1 MNSFHHFRKAAIIFV
16 LIVSVIIGWLVTT
29 EMLVQAQSKPTD
41 IITVDGRQLF
51 EVTEAGQFSAQTR
64 AADANLVLREAVRS
78 DAPVKVEI
86 VESNQLPV
94 ILVNS
99 RHLLTV
105 TQEDTPTGRT
115 KQEQAKIWVQRIT
128 EAVEQGQEE
137 RRFSYFWRAI
147 LLVVLSILGAIARAI
162 LLVVLSILGAI
173 ALHLL
178 LGWVWRYW
186 LRRQVPREANHPDT
200 GAQPKGIELFL
211 QLTLVVV
218 RSLLWI
224 GIVIYITDLFPF
236 TREWSRRIAN
246 ILWMSLTS
254 PVITIGESSYSVIN
268 IIIFI
273 SLFFGVL
280 AIAGTLTNLLR
291 SRVLRLTNVSR
302 GVQESIAI
310 AIHYSLIFIGTVLL
324 LQIWGLDIS
333 SLAIVASV
341 FGVAIG
347 FGLQGVAKE
356 LVSGFVITFERAI
369 EIGNFVQIGE
379 YMGTVERLNARSTH
393 IRTLDDIV
401 VIVPNSR
408 LLDTEVVN
416 WNHRGTT
423 SRLVLPVRIAYGENI
438 SNIRSALLAA
448 AHENPEVLKKPKP
461 LVWFQGYSED
471 SLNFQLLVWISK
483 PRRQFQ
489 IKSDLYF
496 QINEILE
503 QKNIHVPFPQ
513 RSLHLRSGSLP
524 LELSP
529 QLESSLSQ
537 LSEGLI
543 TLLKSQ
549 LQQENREDEK
559 GQEDAENDN

>member
-1 MNSFHHFRKAAIIFV
+1 MNSFHHFRKAIAILV
-16 LIVSVIIGWLVTT
+16 IVFMMIGWLLNT
-29 EMLVQAQSKPTD
+29 EMSVQAQSRPTAH
-41 IITVDGRQLF
+41 ITVDGRQLF
-51 EVTEAGQFSAQTR
+51 ELSEAGQFSAENR
-64 AADANLVLREAVRS
+64 AGDANLILREAVRS
-78 DAPVKVEI
+78 SGGVKVEI
-86 VESNQLPV
+86 VETNQLPV
-94 ILVNS
+94 ILVNN

-105 TQEDTPTGRT
+105 TQQDTFTGRT
-115 KQEQAKIWVQRIT
+115 KQEQAEIWAQRIR

-137 RRFSYFWRAI
+137 RKLDYFWRAI
-147 LLVVLSILGAIARAI
+147 LIVALS
-162 LLVVLSILGAI
+162 VLGAI
-173 ALHLL
+173 ALHFL

-186 LRRQVPREANHPDT
+186 LRRLVPREANHPET

-224 GIVIYITDLFPF
+224 GIAIYITDLFPL
-236 TREWSRRIAN
+236 TREWSRSIAN

-273 SLFFGVL
+273 SLLFGVL

-291 SRVLRLTNVSR
+291 SRVLRMTNVSR

-310 AIHYSLIFIGTVLL
+310 ATYYSLIFIGTVLL

-369 EIGNFVQIGE
+369 EIGDFVQIGE
-379 YMGTVERLNARSTH
+379 FMGTVERLNARSTYL
-393 IRTLDDIV
+393 RTLDDIV

-408 LLDTEVVN
+408 FLDTEVVN
-416 WNHRGTT
+416 WNHQTSA
-423 SRLVLPVRIAYGENI
+423 SRLVLPIRVAYGVSINT
-438 SNIRSALLAA
+438 IRSALLEVALT
-448 AHENPEVLKKPKP
+448 NPDILKKPHP
-461 LVWFQGYSED
+461 TVWFQGYGED
-471 SLNFQLLVWISK
+471 FLNFQLLVWISK
-483 PRRQFQ
+483 PRKQFQ

-496 QINEILE
+496 QIDEILR
-503 QKNIHVPFPQ
+503 QKNIKIPFPQ
-513 RSLHLRSGSLP
+513 RSLHLRTGSLP

-529 QLESSLSQ
+529 QLENSLSQ

-543 TLLKSQ
+543 NLLKSQ
-549 LQQENREDEK
+549 LQKDTANGANNSSTKTQSEK
-559 GQEDAENDN
+559 SDSE

>member
-1 MNSFHHFRKAAIIFV
+1 MLKK
-16 LIVSVIIGWLVTT
+16 IIGFFILVIVVSMIIGCLLTT
-29 EMLVQAQSKPTD
+29 EMPLQAQSISTD
-41 IITVDGRQLF
+41 VVTVDGRQLF
-51 EVTEAGQFSAQTR
+51 EVSEAGQFSAESR
-64 AADANLVLREAVRS
+64 AADANLILREAVRFPDS
-78 DAPVKVEI
+78 VKVEI
-86 VESNQLPV
+86 VETNQLPV

-115 KQEQAKIWVQRIT
+115 KQEQAKIWAQRIS
-128 EAVEQGQEE
+128 EAIQQGQVE
-137 RRFSYFWRAI
+137 RRASYFWQAI
-147 LLVVLSILGAIARAI
+147 SLTILSVLA
-162 LLVVLSILGAI
+162 AI

-186 LRRQVPREANHPDT
+186 LRRLVPREVNHPET

-211 QLTLVVV
+211 KLTLLVV

-224 GIVIYITDLFPF
+224 AIAIYITDLFPF

-254 PVITIGESSYSVIN
+254 PVISIGESSYSVIN

-291 SRVLRLTNVSR
+291 SRVLNMTNVSR
-302 GVQESIAI
+302 GVQESIAVGI
-310 AIHYSLIFIGTVLL
+310 QYSLIFIGTVLL

-333 SLAIVASV
+333 SLAILASI

-369 EIGNFVQIGE
+369 EVGDFVQIGE
-379 YMGTVERLNARSTH
+379 FMGTVERLNARSTQ

-416 WNHRGTT
+416 WNHRGSA
-423 SRLVLPVRIAYGENI
+423 SRLVLPVRVAYGANI
-438 SNIRSALLAA
+438 NIIRSTLLEV
-448 AHENPEVLKKPKP
+448 AHENHDVLKKPIP
-461 LVWFQGYSED
+461 LVWFQKYGED
-471 SLNFQLLVWISK
+471 FLSFQLLIWIAK
-483 PRRQFQ
+483 PRTVVNL
-489 IKSDLYF
+489 DC
-496 QINEILE
+496 
-503 QKNIHVPFPQ
+503 
-513 RSLHLRSGSLP
+513 
-524 LELSP
+524 
-529 QLESSLSQ
+529 
-537 LSEGLI
+537 
-543 TLLKSQ
+543 
-549 LQQENREDEK
+549 
-559 GQEDAENDN
+559 

>member
-1 MNSFHHFRKAAIIFV
+1 MNSFHHFRKAIAILV
-16 LIVSVIIGWLVTT
+16 IVFMMIGWLLTT
-29 EMLVQAQSKPTD
+29 EMLVQAQSRPTAH
-41 IITVDGRQLF
+41 ITVDGRQLF
-51 EVTEAGQFSAQTR
+51 ELSEAGQFSAENR
-64 AADANLVLREAVRS
+64 AGDANLILREAVRS
-78 DAPVKVEI
+78 SGGVKVEI
-86 VESNQLPV
+86 VETNQLPV
-94 ILVNS
+94 ILVNN

-105 TQEDTPTGRT
+105 TQQDTFTGRT
-115 KQEQAKIWVQRIT
+115 KQEQAEIWAQRIR

-137 RRFSYFWRAI
+137 RRLDYFWRAI
-147 LLVVLSILGAIARAI
+147 LVVVLS
-162 LLVVLSILGAI
+162 VLSAI
-173 ALHLL
+173 ALHFI

-186 LRRQVPREANHPDT
+186 LRRLVPREANHPET

-211 QLTLVVV
+211 QLTLVMV

-224 GIVIYITDLFPF
+224 GIAIYITDLFPL
-236 TREWSRRIAN
+236 TREWSRSIAN

-273 SLFFGVL
+273 SLLFGVL

-291 SRVLRLTNVSR
+291 SRVLRMTNVSR

-310 AIHYSLIFIGTVLL
+310 AIYYSLIFIGTVLL

-369 EIGNFVQIGE
+369 EIGDFVQVGE
-379 YMGTVERLNARSTH
+379 FMGTVERLNARSTYL
-393 IRTLDDIV
+393 RTLDDIV

-408 LLDTEVVN
+408 FLDTEVVN
-416 WNHRGTT
+416 WNHQT
-423 SRLVLPVRIAYGENI
+423 SACRLVLPIRVAYGVSINI
-438 SNIRSALLAA
+438 IRSALL
-448 AHENPEVLKKPKP
+448 EVALKNTDILKKPHP
-461 LVWFQGYSED
+461 TVWFQGYGED
-471 SLNFQLLVWISK
+471 FLNFQLLVWISK
-483 PRRQFQ
+483 PRKQFQ

-496 QINEILE
+496 QIDEILR
-503 QKNIHVPFPQ
+503 QKNINIPFPQ
-513 RSLHLRSGSLP
+513 RSLHLRTGSLP

-529 QLESSLSQ
+529 QLENSLSQ

-543 TLLKSQ
+543 NLLKSQ
-549 LQQENREDEK
+549 LQKDSANAANNSSAKTQSDTNLKKECDK
-559 GQEDAENDN
+559 

>member
-1 MNSFHHFRKAAIIFV
+1 MSSFHRFRKAIVILVIV
-16 LIVSVIIGWLVTT
+16 LTMTIGWLFTT
-29 EMLVQAQSKPTD
+29 EMMVQAQSRP
-41 IITVDGRQLF
+41 IAYITVDGRQLF
-51 EVTEAGQFSAQTR
+51 EVSEAGQFSAENR
-64 AADANLVLREAVRS
+64 VADANLILREAVRS
-78 DAPVKVEI
+78 PDGVKVEI
-86 VESNQLPV
+86 VETNQLPV
-94 ILVNS
+94 ILVNN

-128 EAVEQGQEE
+128 EAVAQGQAE
-137 RRFSYFWRAI
+137 RRLNYFWRAI
-147 LLVVLSILGAIARAI
+147 LLVILS
-162 LLVVLSILGAI
+162 VLGAI

-186 LRRQVPREANHPDT
+186 LRRLVPRGVNHPET
-200 GAQPKGIELFL
+200 GAQPKGIELIL
-211 QLTLVVV
+211 QLTLVIV

-224 GIVIYITDLFPF
+224 GIAIYITDLFPL
-236 TREWSRRIAN
+236 TREWSRNFAT

-273 SLFFGVL
+273 SLFFGIL

-291 SRVLRLTNVSR
+291 SRVLRLTNVNR

-333 SLAIVASV
+333 SLTIVASV

-369 EIGNFVQIGE
+369 EIGDFVKVGDF
-379 YMGTVERLNARSTH
+379 MGTVERLNARSTH
-393 IRTLDDIV
+393 LRTLDDIV

-416 WNHRGTT
+416 WNHRASA
-423 SRLVLPVRIAYGENI
+423 SRLVLPVRVAYGGSINT
-438 SNIRSALLAA
+438 IRTALL
-448 AHENPEVLKKPKP
+448 EVAQTNADILKKPNP
-461 LVWFQGYSED
+461 TVWFQGYGED
-471 SLNFQLLVWISK
+471 FLNFQLLVWISK
-483 PRRQFQ
+483 PRKQFQ

-496 QINEILE
+496 QIDEIFR
-503 QKNIHVPFPQ
+503 QNNIHIPFPQ
-513 RSLHLRSGSLP
+513 RSLHLRTGSLP

-529 QLESSLSQ
+529 QLENSLSQ
-537 LSEGLI
+537 LSESLI

-549 LQQENREDEK
+549 LQKDTGNGANNSSMETKNKKSDS
-559 GQEDAENDN
+559 D

>member
-1 MNSFHHFRKAAIIFV
+1 MNSFHQFRKAAVMLV
-16 LIVSVIIGWLVTT
+16 LIVSIIIGWLLTT
-29 EMLVQAQSKPTD
+29 EMLVQAQSRPTD

-51 EVTEAGQFSAQTR
+51 EVTEAGQFSAQSR

-78 DAPVKVEI
+78 AESVKVEI

-94 ILVNS
+94 ILVNG

-115 KQEQAKIWVQRIT
+115 KQEQAKLWVQRIT
-128 EAVEQGQEE
+128 EAVQQGQEE

-147 LLVVLSILGAIARAI
+147 LLVVLSIL
-162 LLVVLSILGAI
+162 SAI

-224 GIVIYITDLFPF
+224 GIAIYITDLFPF

-291 SRVLRLTNVSR
+291 SRVLRMTNVSR

-341 FGVAIG
+341 LGVAIG

-369 EIGNFVQIGE
+369 EVGDFVEIGE
-379 YMGTVERLNARSTH
+379 FMGTVERLNARSTH

-423 SRLVLPVRIAYGENI
+423 SRLVLPVRVAYGANI
-438 SNIRSALLAA
+438 SNIRSSLLEA
-448 AHENPEVLKKPKP
+448 AHENADVLKKPTP
-461 LVWFQGYSED
+461 LVWFQGYGED
-471 SLNFQLLVWISK
+471 FLKFQLLVWIAK

-496 QINEILE
+496 RIDEIIE
-503 QKNIHVPFPQ
+503 QRNIHVPFPQ
-513 RSLHLRSGSLP
+513 RSLHLSSGSLP

-529 QLESSLSQ
+529 QLENSLSQ

-543 TLLKSQ
+543 ALLKSQ
-549 LQQENREDEK
+549 LQQGNRGDDERKEDTK
-559 GQEDAENDN
+559 TWRNNQGQMTNDK

>member
-1 MNSFHHFRKAAIIFV
+1 MNSFHHFRKAIAILV
-16 LIVSVIIGWLVTT
+16 IVFMMIGWLLTT
-29 EMLVQAQSKPTD
+29 EMSVQAQSRPTAH
-41 IITVDGRQLF
+41 ITVDGRQLF
-51 EVTEAGQFSAQTR
+51 ELSEAGQFSAENR
-64 AADANLVLREAVRS
+64 AADANLILREAVRS
-78 DAPVKVEI
+78 SGGVKVEI
-86 VESNQLPV
+86 VETNQLPV
-94 ILVNS
+94 ILVNN

-105 TQEDTPTGRT
+105 TQQDTFTGRT
-115 KQEQAKIWVQRIT
+115 KQEQAEIWAQRIR

-137 RRFSYFWRAI
+137 RRLDYFWRAI
-147 LLVVLSILGAIARAI
+147 LLVALS
-162 LLVVLSILGAI
+162 VLGAI
-173 ALHLL
+173 ALHFL
-178 LGWVWRYW
+178 LGWVGRYW
-186 LRRQVPREANHPDT
+186 LRRLVPREANHPET

-224 GIVIYITDLFPF
+224 GIAIYITDLFPL
-236 TREWSRRIAN
+236 TREWSRSIAN

-273 SLFFGVL
+273 SLLFGVL

-291 SRVLRLTNVSR
+291 SRVLRMTNVSR

-310 AIHYSLIFIGTVLL
+310 AIYYSLIFIGTVLL

-369 EIGNFVQIGE
+369 EIGDFVQVGE
-379 YMGTVERLNARSTH
+379 FMGTVERLNARSTYL
-393 IRTLDDIV
+393 RTLDDIV

-408 LLDTEVVN
+408 FLDTEVVN
-416 WNHRGTT
+416 WNHQNSA
-423 SRLVLPVRIAYGENI
+423 SRLVLPIRVAYGVNI
-438 SNIRSALLAA
+438 NTIRSALLEIALT
-448 AHENPEVLKKPKP
+448 NPDILKKPHP
-461 LVWFQGYSED
+461 TVWFQGYGED
-471 SLNFQLLVWISK
+471 FLNFQLLVWISK
-483 PRRQFQ
+483 PRKQFQ

-496 QINEILE
+496 QIDEILR
-503 QKNIHVPFPQ
+503 QKNINIPFPQ
-513 RSLHLRSGSLP
+513 RSLHLRTGSLP

-529 QLESSLSQ
+529 QLENSLSQ

-543 TLLKSQ
+543 NLLKIQ
-549 LQQENREDEK
+549 LQKDTANGANNSSAKTQSEK
-559 GQEDAENDN
+559 SDSQ

>member
-1 MNSFHHFRKAAIIFV
+1 MNRFHRFQKA
-16 LIVSVIIGWLVTT
+16 IVILVVFLTMSIGWLLTT
-29 EMLVQAQSKPTD
+29 EISVQAQSRLTAHV
-41 IITVDGRQLF
+41 TVDGIQLF
-51 EVTEAGQFSAQTR
+51 EVAETGQFSAENR
-64 AADANLVLREAVRS
+64 AADANLILREVVRS
-78 DAPVKVEI
+78 ADSVKVEI
-86 VESNQLPV
+86 VETNQLPV
-94 ILVNS
+94 ILVNN

-105 TQEDTPTGRT
+105 TQEDTFTGRT
-115 KQEQAKIWVQRIT
+115 KQEQAQIWAQRIR
-128 EAVEQGQEE
+128 EAVEQGQAE
-137 RRFSYFWRAI
+137 RRLSYIWRAI
-147 LLVVLSILGAIARAI
+147 LLII
-162 LLVVLSILGAI
+162 LSILGAI

-178 LGWVWRYW
+178 LSWIWRYW
-186 LRRQVPREANHPDT
+186 LRRLVPTAANHPDT

-211 QLTLVVV
+211 QLTLVLL

-224 GIVIYITDLFPF
+224 GVAIYITDLFPL

-246 ILWMSLTS
+246 LLWMSLIS

-291 SRVLRLTNVSR
+291 SRILRITNVSR

-333 SLAIVASV
+333 SLAILASI

-369 EIGNFVQIGE
+369 EIGDFIQIGE
-379 YMGTVERLNARSTH
+379 FMGTVERLNARSTY

-416 WNHRGTT
+416 WNHRASA
-423 SRLVLPVRIAYGENI
+423 SRLVLPVRVAYGANI
-438 SNIRSALLAA
+438 NTIHSALLEVANK
-448 AHENPEVLKKPKP
+448 NPDVLKKPHST
-461 LVWFQGYSED
+461 VWFQGYGD
-471 SLNFQLLVWISK
+471 DFLKFQLLVWIAK
-483 PRRQFQ
+483 PRKQFQ

-496 QINEILE
+496 QIDEIFR
-503 QKNIHVPFPQ
+503 QKDINIPFPQ
-513 RSLHLRSGSLP
+513 RSLHLRTGSLP

-529 QLESSLSQ
+529 QLENSLSQ
-537 LSEGLI
+537 LSESLI
-543 TLLKSQ
+543 TLLNSQ
-549 LQQENREDEK
+549 AQKDVENGANHSLIKNQNQTSDLE
-559 GQEDAENDN
+559 

>member
-1 MNSFHHFRKAAIIFV
+1 MNSFHHFRKAIAILV
-16 LIVSVIIGWLVTT
+16 IVFMMIGWLLTT
-29 EMLVQAQSKPTD
+29 EMSVQAQSRPTAH
-41 IITVDGRQLF
+41 ITVDGRQLF
-51 EVTEAGQFSAQTR
+51 ELSEAGQFSAENR
-64 AADANLVLREAVRS
+64 AADANLILREAVRS
-78 DAPVKVEI
+78 SGGVKVEI
-86 VESNQLPV
+86 VETNQLPV
-94 ILVNS
+94 ILVNN

-105 TQEDTPTGRT
+105 TQQDTFTGRT
-115 KQEQAKIWVQRIT
+115 KQEQAEIWAQRIR

-137 RRFSYFWRAI
+137 RRLDYFWWAI
-147 LLVVLSILGAIARAI
+147 LLVALS
-162 LLVVLSILGAI
+162 VLGAI
-173 ALHLL
+173 ALHFL
-178 LGWVWRYW
+178 LGWVGRYW
-186 LRRQVPREANHPDT
+186 LRRLVPREANHPET

-224 GIVIYITDLFPF
+224 GIAIYITDLFPL
-236 TREWSRRIAN
+236 TREWSRSIAN

-273 SLFFGVL
+273 SLLFGVL

-291 SRVLRLTNVSR
+291 SRVLRMTNVSR

-310 AIHYSLIFIGTVLL
+310 AIYYSLIFIGTVLL

-369 EIGNFVQIGE
+369 EIGDFVQIGE
-379 YMGTVERLNARSTH
+379 FMGTVERLNARSTYL
-393 IRTLDDIV
+393 RTLDDIV

-408 LLDTEVVN
+408 FLDTEVVN
-416 WNHRGTT
+416 WNHQNSA
-423 SRLVLPVRIAYGENI
+423 SRLVLPIRVAYGVNI
-438 SNIRSALLAA
+438 NTIRSALLEVALT
-448 AHENPEVLKKPKP
+448 NPDILKKPHP
-461 LVWFQGYSED
+461 TVWFQGYGED
-471 SLNFQLLVWISK
+471 FLNFQLLVWISK
-483 PRRQFQ
+483 PRKQFQ

-496 QINEILE
+496 QIDEILR
-503 QKNIHVPFPQ
+503 QKNINIPFPQ
-513 RSLHLRSGSLP
+513 RSLHLRTGSLP

-529 QLESSLSQ
+529 QLENSLSQ

-543 TLLKSQ
+543 NLLKSQ
-549 LQQENREDEK
+549 LQKDTANGANNLSAKTQSEK
-559 GQEDAENDN
+559 SDSE